1 MFAQHAVVDQLLV
14 QHAGV
19 GQHPHCH
26 GRLDGGLELQQ
37 HQEVQPFIV
46 EPDPPHQIAVAL
58 AQAVADEAGRHRG
71 EGREIERLA
80 PVAGGEAAQQVL
92 NRVRLREQP
101 LVAGIVHGEATIIPH
116 PLIFQ
121 AMMGIALVVR
131 GRHVAA

>member
-1 MFAQHAVVDQLLV
+1 M
-14 QHAGV
+14 
-19 GQHPHCH
+19 
-26 GRLDGGLELQQ
+26 
-37 HQEVQPFIV
+37 

-101 LVAGIVHGEATIIPH
+101 LVAGIVHGEVTIIPH
-116 PLIFQ
+116 RPWP
-121 AMMGIALVVR
+121 
-131 GRHVAA
+131 